1 MRRRGV
7 AVYFRQKEVGAE
19 MLIKSNPSCFLL
31 QPLALRRRFREATD
45 TLVAAIRRLDFAL
58 YSPFLS
64 NLFGPEAVA
73 DEGSGVEALFPPK
86 PAGRPKKPRL
96 DAKLVSDILS
106 EALDGKT
113 KAIYVLVCE
122 QAKDIKTARWIPVD
136 RLSPAAREWWQ
147 NEREMRFPNIDLP
160 TELPS
165 LRLTGGPV
173 MLVMDDS
180 S

>member
-1 MRRRGV
+1 MV
-7 AVYFRQKEVGAE
+7 
-19 MLIKSNPSCFLL
+19 LDSNPSCFLL

-45 TLVAAIRRLDFAL
+45 TLVAAIRRFDFAL
-58 YSPFLS
+58 YSRLLT
-64 NLFGPEAVA
+64 NLFGPEIVA
-73 DEGSGVEALFPPK
+73 DEGSGVEAPK

-96 DAKLVSDILS
+96 DAKLVDGESIRISDILS

-113 KAIYVLVCE
+113 KAIYVLCE
-122 QAKDIKTARWIPVD
+122 QAKDIKTAQWIPVSS
-136 RLSPAAREWWQ
+136 LSPAARVWWE